1 MAFSADMCS
10 LTEHIH
16 SEKNMK
22 AVISEVHCAGYE
34 PHSALPTALPMVFC
48 EHSPIVPPAL
58 KSVKT
63 LATSAVRMLAGPS
76 CVFTPACVPT
86 CQDQSWMQRLVRGL
100 DMQQKCAGLP
110 GEMSEALELVKN
122 SIV

>member
-1 MAFSADMCS
+1 M
-10 LTEHIH
+10 E
-16 SEKNMK
+16 
-22 AVISEVHCAGYE
+22 AVLSEVHCAGYE

-63 LATSAVRMLAGPS
+63 LATSAVRILACPS
-76 CVFTPACVPT
+76 CIVTPASGPPV
-86 CQDQSWMQRLVRGL
+86 VRADATAWRAT
-100 DMQQKCAGLP
+100 DMQQKCEGLP
-110 GEMSEALELVKN
+110 EEKSEALELVKD